1 MLEISSLNNP
11 KIKLIKSLYRKRER
25 WKNKLFLIE
34 GIRLVEEAIVKTYP
48 IRDIVYTDELF
59 NIKGGPEV
67 FEKIQD
73 HKNLTYV
80 PFNLFKEIS
89 DTENPQGIMA
99 VVGFPNPSMEELFK
113 SDKPIILILDEIQDP
128 GNMGTI
134 IRTADA
140 FNIDGL
146 IVSQGSVDIYNPK
159 VVRSTMGSIFRMPV
173 YYVEDM
179 PGIVGELK
187 SKGFEIYTTSL
198 GETSYVY
205 DVDFKG
211 ARGIIIGNEARGVSE
226 ELYSLAHGRI
236 KIPILGQAESLNV
249 AIASSV
255 IMYEAIRQRRG

>member
-1 MLEISSLNNP
+1 MLEISSPNNP

-34 GIRLVEEAIVKTYP
+34 GIRLVEEGIDNAYP
-48 IRDIVYTDELF
+48 IRDIIYTDELF
-59 NIKGGPEV
+59 NTQGGPEI

-73 HKNLTYV
+73 HKNLIYM

-99 VVGFPNPSMEELFK
+99 VADFPSRSMEESFK
-113 SDKPIILILDEIQDP
+113 SEDPLILILDEIQDP

-146 IVSQGSVDIYNPK
+146 IISEGSVDIYNPK
-159 VVRSTMGSIFRMPV
+159 VVRSTMGSIFRLPI

-179 PGIVGELK
+179 LATVEDLK
-187 SKGFEIYTTSL
+187 SKGFEIYTSSL
-198 GETSYVY
+198 GDTNYIY

-211 ARGIIIGNEARGVSE
+211 AKGIIIGNEARGVSE
-226 ELYSLAHGRI
+226 ELYRLANGRV
-236 KIPILGQAESLNV
+236 KIPILGQAESLNA
-249 AIASSV
+249 AIASSI